1 MAGVVGTAHSCANP
15 NTNVWNSRGIWISY
29 IIVVLL
35 LHFIILCIP
44 VLTVEW
50 CWTITNIVHSILMYL
65 LMHSVKG
72 TPFHTT
78 DQGSS
83 RFLTGWEQMDG
94 EEQFTEAR
102 KFFLSASI
110 VLYLLASFYTKYE
123 YEHFQWNTAAL
134 LLSVLPKLPQFHR
147 VRVFGI
153 NEY

>member
-44 VLTVEW
+44 GMLKNKTFKISSKIFLYFQQAQVLTVEW

-94 EEQFTEAR
+94 EEQVRQLLETQ
-102 KFFLSASI
+102 KTLVIYKSLS
-110 VLYLLASFYTKYE
+110 
-123 YEHFQWNTAAL
+123 
-134 LLSVLPKLPQFHR
+134 
-147 VRVFGI
+147 
-153 NEY
+153 

>member
-29 IIVVLL
+29 VLVVLL

-44 VLTVEW
+44 GSLKIAEVFVFIMSVLYFQRAKVLTVEW
-50 CWTITNIVHSILMYL
+50 CWTITNVVHSILMYL

-94 EEQFTEAR
+94 EEQVR
-102 KFFLSASI
+102 KLF
-110 VLYLLASFYTKYE
+110 YL
-123 YEHFQWNTAAL
+123 
-134 LLSVLPKLPQFHR
+134 
-147 VRVFGI
+147 
-153 NEY
+153 

>member
-44 VLTVEW
+44 GSLKNILEALKLDLIVNFQQAQVLTVEW

-94 EEQFTEAR
+94 EEQ
-102 KFFLSASI
+102 
-110 VLYLLASFYTKYE
+110 
-123 YEHFQWNTAAL
+123 
-134 LLSVLPKLPQFHR
+134 
-147 VRVFGI
+147 VRQTV
-153 NEY
+153 

>member
-1 MAGVVGTAHSCANP
+1 MHPRIVGKILEALTLDL
-15 NTNVWNSRGIWISY
+15 
-29 IIVVLL
+29 IVN
-35 LHFIILCIP
+35 FQQAQ

-94 EEQFTEAR
+94 EEQ
-102 KFFLSASI
+102 
-110 VLYLLASFYTKYE
+110 
-123 YEHFQWNTAAL
+123 
-134 LLSVLPKLPQFHR
+134 
-147 VRVFGI
+147 VRQVV
-153 NEY
+153 